1 LTSSSNKKEDMAME
15 SSLSSAVSDIF
26 TSYFEKLALNTEQ
39 QNYHYGSV
47 YSLQEFLIHIH
58 SLRPTIKF
66 TIDVETDSVIPL
78 LDMLVINKGSTMDT
92 EVYRKHTHTGHYHHL
107 QLNHLSHLKRGV
119 VQNLHYRAT
128 TIWKE

>member
-1 LTSSSNKKEDMAME
+1 ME
-15 SSLSSAVSDIF
+15 SSLSPAVSNIF

-39 QNYHYGSV
+39 QNYHYDSV
-47 YSLQEFLIHIH
+47 YSLQEFLNHIH

-92 EVYRKHTHTGHYHHL
+92 EVYRKHTHWPLPSFAIESSITFEKRSCAEPLLQSYYHMAL
-107 QLNHLSHLKRGV
+107 
-119 VQNLHYRAT
+119 
-128 TIWKE
+128 

>member
-1 LTSSSNKKEDMAME
+1 ME

-66 TIDVETDSVIPL
+66 TMEVETDSAIPF
-78 LDMLVINKGSTMDT
+78 LDMSVIRKGSTLDT
-92 EVYRKHTHTGHYHHL
+92 R
-107 QLNHLSHLKRGV
+107 S
-119 VQNLHYRAT
+119 A
-128 TIWKE
+128 